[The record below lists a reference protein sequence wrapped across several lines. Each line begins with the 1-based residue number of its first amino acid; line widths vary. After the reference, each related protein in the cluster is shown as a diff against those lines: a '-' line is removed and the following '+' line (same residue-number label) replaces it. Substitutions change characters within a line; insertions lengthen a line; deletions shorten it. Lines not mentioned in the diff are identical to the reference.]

1 MAEMKVAKRKKG
13 KINSTDLNLLV
24 ESTTQEEIF
33 EYDKNRIIHT
43 LQEEIDCPN
52 DIAIKVA
59 DIVTERLNA
68 TNTKILTPSL
78 IRSFVNVVLCEYG
91 FDKQLKSNSEI
102 TISTND
108 VESLI
113 FNKNKENGNTPHNPE
128 SINLA
133 LAGLV
138 IKQYTLKKIL
148 PKHLRQAHLQGDIHI
163 HDMDMYDRL
172 YCSGHNPEYIKRNG
186 IKNMDNIPND
196 SKPANSAWVVARHMA
211 SATLFYTSLFAGAIG
226 WDSVNMFLAPYTRG
240 WDYKKY
246 KQLAQTLIFDFA
258 QLAGAKGGQV
268 SFTDF
273 NIYANVPQFYK
284 DTYAVGKN
292 GCYMVEDSDDI
303 IHYIYNKSEAELFA
317 QENNYKILT
326 YKDFETES
334 QYICKALLEVSK
346 EGDSRGMP
354 FGFPKL
360 HFHINNEVFE
370 HESSKELYKYAC
382 EVLSLQGN
390 PYIDF
395 DRNAASMSQCCR
407 LVIEFDNSD
416 MELTKTP
423 EELRFVGGENV
434 SINLP
439 NIPLMCSNDEVKIFA
454 EIKRRI
460 DMAVEAHKIKLEYI
474 KSIVE
479 VEGSP
484 LKFYK
489 EGCDEK
495 PYVRFDKISWLI
507 GMVGL
512 NECIYNLTG
521 KQLHES
527 KSAYIKGLEII
538 SFMNQYC
545 KELSKKHNMK
555 FILEETP
562 AESTA
567 GRFAKLDRKKYGDKT
582 FVKEN
587 DYGFYYSNS
596 IHFAVD
602 AKIDYID
609 ELQYQSKFH
618 SLVEAGSMIHVWVG
632 DKRPSPK
639 AISDLIYK
647 VWKNTKCTE
656 MTISPNKTVCN
667 NCKTTV
673 DGFHDFCPKCNN
685 TNVFWIARI
694 TGYQVRVDKF
704 NASKLAELFDRNNH
718 DIENDN
724 LSINFLE
731 NDVPETNDIKIYSL
745 PNCPNCRKIKTYC
758 KTNDII
764 FTEFNTENDFK
775 ARARIIAE
783 GLENFPIIQLGNKFI
798 EYDFNKDSEIKE
810 IIKEYNNCLNQ

>member
-1 MAEMKVAKRKKG
+1 MTEMKVAKRKTNKM
-13 KINSTDLNLLV
+13 NSTDLNLLV

-33 EYDKNRIIHT
+33 KYDKTRIIHA
-43 LQEEIDCPN
+43 LQEEIDCPK
-52 DIAIKVA
+52 DIAINVA
-59 DIVTERLNA
+59 NIVTDRLSA

-91 FDKQLKSNSEI
+91 YDKQLKSNSEI
-102 TISTND
+102 TISTSD

-128 SINLA
+128 SINLS
-133 LAGLV
+133 LAGLI

-148 PKHLRQAHLQGDIHI
+148 PKHIRQAHLQGDIHV
-163 HDMDMYDRL
+163 HDMDMYNRL

-196 SKPANSAWVVARHMA
+196 SKPANSAWVIARHMA

-226 WDSVNMFLAPYTRG
+226 WDAINMFLAPYTKG

-273 NIYANVPQFYK
+273 NIYANIPEFYK
-284 DTYAVGKN
+284 NTYAVGKN
-292 GCYMVEDSDDI
+292 GCYMIEDTEGI
-303 IHYIYNKSEAELFA
+303 IHYIYNKNEAELFA
-317 QENNYKILT
+317 ESNGYKIIT
-326 YKDFETES
+326 YKDFEYES
-334 QYICKALLEVSK
+334 QQICKALLNVSK
-346 EGDSRGMP
+346 DGDSRGMP

-360 HFHINNEVFE
+360 HLHINDEIFN
-370 HESSKELYKYAC
+370 HASSKELFNFAC

-407 LVIEFDNSD
+407 LVIEFDNQD
-416 MELTKTP
+416 LELTKTP

-439 NIPLMCSNDEVKIFA
+439 NIPLQCNNDEEKIY
-454 EIKRRI
+454 EELKHRI
-460 DMAVEAHKIKLEYI
+460 NMAVEAHKIKLNYI
-474 KSIVE
+474 KSIVDSKN
-479 VEGSP
+479 SP
-484 LKFYK
+484 LKFYT
-489 EGCDEK
+489 EGCDGK
-495 PYVRFDKISWLI
+495 AYVKYDKISWLI

-512 NECIYNLTG
+512 NECVYNLTG

-527 KSAYIKGLEII
+527 KASYLKGLEII

-545 KELSKKHNMK
+545 EILSKKYNMK
-555 FILEETP
+555 FVLEETP

-567 GRFAKLDRKKYGDKT
+567 GRFAKLDKKKYGNKT

-587 DYGFYYSNS
+587 DYGCYYSNS

-618 SLVEAGSMIHVWVG
+618 SLVSAGSMVHVWVG
-632 DKRPSPK
+632 DKKPSPQ
-639 AISDLIYK
+639 ALADLIYK

-667 NCKTTV
+667 NCKTTIN
-673 DGFHDFCPKCNN
+673 GFHEICPKCNN
-685 TNVFWIARI
+685 ENVFWIARI

-704 NASKLAELFDRNNH
+704 NASKIAELFDRTNH
-718 DIENDN
+718 DIENGNISFD
-724 LSINFLE
+724 FLK
-731 NDVPETNDIKIYSL
+731 NDIEDTKDIKIYSL
-745 PNCPNCRKIKTYC
+745 TNCPNCRKIKKYC
-758 KTNDII
+758 
-764 FTEFNTENDFK
+764 TENNICFIECNINVDFK
-775 ARARIIAE
+775 AKARILVE
-783 GLENFPIIQLGNKFI
+783 GLENFPIIQLGNEFL
-798 EYDFNKDSEIKE
+798 EYNYQQDNLIKNK
-810 IIKEYNNCLNQ
+810 IKEYNTCLNQ